1 MVRQQIDHD
10 DAVNEIVISSAV
22 FEHHLPSSIEAMFY
36 PLGCSDDCEAQTRSV
51 HAAVCRRYPS
61 ADIPLLVLNLANWQ
75 EPFALSQSSQ
85 RFGKFI
91 GGWWDVSA
99 LAVTAI
105 SILTVPIIFRRFI
118 RSLEKL
124 QDLQLPQSKDS
135 VGLGGL
141 VLAVMGVVDF
151 LLDISLCITLGSD
164 KRWLL
169 FGCSLGTLVATTLL
183 SWYLGYR
190 TLRHII
196 GLHQPARQ
204 WLISYPVLT
213 PAIVIASSSRLNSM
227 CILRLRICGHEIL
240 DFPDS
245 PDHRYFHFLRNSG
258 VYHYWLEDIPHA
270 LVSIALLS
278 YEYDQVETQEG
289 AQSGIW
295 ADLPFGSRDVAFANL
310 LMSALSIAFGLV
322 SKMLQQLTLKVVVR
336 TGEERTLR
344 TSLLEV
350 AADLSADGW
359 TAAGLR
365 AAAATPRGG
374 AGGEAGASQGSE

>member
-1 MVRQQIDHD
+1 MKMSRNCQRE
-10 DAVNEIVISSAV
+10 N
-22 FEHHLPSSIEAMFY
+22 
-36 PLGCSDDCEAQTRSV
+36 SV
-51 HAAVCRRYPS
+51 EGWLMYTANTSGTAAESRRP
-61 ADIPLLVLNLANWQ
+61 AERRKPT
-75 EPFALSQSSQ
+75 ELSQTIRISGCAEECILYTLFDSRLLPAHKQ
-85 RFGKFI
+85 R
-91 GGWWDVSA
+91 
-99 LAVTAI
+99 
-105 SILTVPIIFRRFI
+105 
-118 RSLEKL
+118 L
-124 QDLQLPQSKDS
+124 QNC
-135 VGLGGL
+135 
-141 VLAVMGVVDF
+141 
-151 LLDISLCITLGSD
+151 LCITLGSD

-169 FGCSLGTLVATTLL
+169 FGCLLGTLVATTLL